1 MERSVNNLSVVATLI
16 VWVRI
21 FFLRP
26 WQWCFDWCLGF
37 YFHCFA
43 FGCLTQWL
51 ASPPSLSV
59 LHRNDDT
66 CLGFNGAKLIKLSWN
81 TLFRDPTDEQV
92 WPLNINSGFACLII
106 GKVKIKWSFFG
117 NESFQS
123 IQFSSKEGIGAI
135 CLIVEILNL
144 RGDIILSSS

>member
-1 MERSVNNLSVVATLI
+1 MLWLVLGVLFPL
-16 VWVRI
+16 
-21 FFLRP
+21 FFFWFSYTVTSP
-26 WQWCFDWCLGF
+26 P
-37 YFHCFA
+37 
-43 FGCLTQWL
+43 
-51 ASPPSLSV
+51 PPSLSV

-92 WPLNINSGFACLII
+92 WPLNINSGIACLII
-106 GKVKIKWSFFG
+106 GKVKIKWSFFR